1 MSPPEPSP
9 PYPILTAQIAGFVP
23 ENRLYR
29 EKSGVDV
36 RPCDAA
42 F

>member
-1 MSPPEPSP
+1 MSGLSD
-9 PYPILTAQIAGFVP
+9 FVP

-29 EKSGVDV
+29 EKIGADV